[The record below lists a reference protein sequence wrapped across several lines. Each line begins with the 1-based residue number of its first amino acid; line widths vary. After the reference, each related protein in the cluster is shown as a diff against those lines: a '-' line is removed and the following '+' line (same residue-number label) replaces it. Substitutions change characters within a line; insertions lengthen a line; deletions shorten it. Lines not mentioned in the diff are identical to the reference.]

1 MPTFRSLAAIA
12 VTLLAC
18 AAVSA
23 GAPVEFNGETDGPAP
38 GGSYFPVVEDP
49 VEGDFESPS
58 WDVARLEFYNLF
70 PGLLIMVD
78 TVGPFDRNGGETSI
92 TGTTQFVALFT
103 DTSGSWSHMI
113 ELTMTDTTKELRI
126 DGVLVE
132 EGSGSTRVWGAGIS
146 EGDLVL
152 FIGPF
157 PSWSR
162 WEAGFRV
169 QARLDDCDAGA
180 DDVIVGWVPEPAG
193 LALLAL
199 GGLGLLR
206 RRGRGRAL

>member
-1 MPTFRSLAAIA
+1 LVAATA
-12 VTLLAC
+12 ALLAC
-18 AAVSA
+18 PAPSG
-23 GAPVEFNGETDGPAP
+23 GAPVEFNGEGDAP
-38 GGSYFPVVEDP
+38 VPGTSWFGVVDDP
-49 VEGDFESPS
+49 VEGVFESPS
-58 WDVARLEFYNLF
+58 WDVARMVFYAMR
-70 PGLLIMVD
+70 PGIDIIVD